1 MNLVPILI
9 AAKAARVRVFR
20 PSPEVQLRRAGY
32 ADGERK
38 PRVKRHW
45 ANR

>member
-1 MNLVPILI
+1 MNLVPILV
-9 AAKAARVRVFR
+9 AAKAARFRVFH
-20 PSPEVQLRRAGY
+20 PSPDEQLRRAGY

-38 PRVKRHW
+38 PRMKRHW

>member
-1 MNLVPILI
+1 MNLVPILV
-9 AAKAARVRVFR
+9 AAKAQRLPAYR
-20 PSPEVQLRRAGY
+20 PSLSDRLRRAGY
-32 ADGERK
+32 ADGERQ